1 MNSINIEYHP
11 LRFAGL
17 FNLPIPRLR
26 NWSFTMISAGII
38 TVSDKGSQGKRED
51 LSGPAI
57 AEMLAGAA
65 IEIRNT
71 LIIPDEKDQIKEAII
86 NFADIEK
93 LDLILTTGGTGVSP
107 RDLTPDATLEVIDKQ
122 VPGMAEAMRQKSLLV
137 TPHAMISRAVAGIR
151 GRCLIVNLPGSP
163 KSVKENLAVV
173 LPALKH
179 AIEKIKGDDSE
190 CASP

>member
-1 MNSINIEYHP
+1 
-11 LRFAGL
+11 
-17 FNLPIPRLR
+17 
-26 NWSFTMISAGII
+26 MIQAGII

-65 IEIRNT
+65 IVIKHT
-71 LIIPDEKDQIKEAII
+71 IIIPDEKDEIKKAII
-86 NFADIEK
+86 DYADVRN

-122 VPGMAEAMRQKSLLV
+122 IPGMAEAMRRQSMLI

-151 GRCLIVNLPGSP
+151 GKSLIINLPGSP
-163 KSVKENLAVV
+163 KSVRENLAVV

-190 CASP
+190 CAAP

>member
-1 MNSINIEYHP
+1 M
-11 LRFAGL
+11 
-17 FNLPIPRLR
+17 
-26 NWSFTMISAGII
+26 FTACII

-65 IEIRNT
+65 IVIKHT
-71 LIIPDEKDQIKEAII
+71 LIIPDEKDQIQKAII
-86 NFADIEK
+86 NFADVEK
-93 LDLILTTGGTGVSP
+93 VDLILTTGGTGVSP

-122 VPGMAEAMRQKSLLV
+122 VPGMAEAMRHQSMIV

-151 GRCLIVNLPGSP
+151 GKSLIINLPGSP
-163 KSVKENLAVV
+163 KGAKENLAVV

-190 CASP
+190 CASS

>member
-1 MNSINIEYHP
+1 
-11 LRFAGL
+11 
-17 FNLPIPRLR
+17 
-26 NWSFTMISAGII
+26 MISAGVI
-38 TVSDKGSQGKRED
+38 TVSDKGSQGKRDD

-65 IEIRNT
+65 IEIKHT
-71 LIIPDEKDQIKEAII
+71 IIIPDETDKIKEAII
-86 NFADIEK
+86 DFADVK
-93 LDLILTTGGTGVSP
+93 NMDLIVTNGGTGVSP

-122 VPGMAEAMRQKSLLV
+122 IPGMAEAMRQKSMQL

-151 GRCLIVNLPGSP
+151 GKSLIINLPGSP
-163 KSVKENLAVV
+163 KGAKENLAVV

>member
-1 MNSINIEYHP
+1 
-11 LRFAGL
+11 
-17 FNLPIPRLR
+17 
-26 NWSFTMISAGII
+26 MILAGII

-65 IEIRNT
+65 IVIKQT
-71 LIIPDEKDQIKEAII
+71 LVIPDEKDQIQEAII
-86 NFADIEK
+86 NFADVEN

-122 VPGMAEAMRQKSLLV
+122 IPGMAETMRYESSKI
-137 TPHAMISRAVAGIR
+137 TPHAMISRAIAGIR
-151 GRCLIVNLPGSP
+151 RRSLIINLPGSP
-163 KSVKENLAVV
+163 KGAKENLAVI

-179 AIEKIKGDDSE
+179 AIEKIKGDDTE
-190 CASP
+190 CASS

>member
-1 MNSINIEYHP
+1 
-11 LRFAGL
+11 
-17 FNLPIPRLR
+17 
-26 NWSFTMISAGII
+26 MISAGII
-38 TVSDKGSQGKRED
+38 TVSDKGSRGTRED

-65 IEIRNT
+65 IVVKHTI
-71 LIIPDEKDQIKEAII
+71 IIPDEIDQIQKAII
-86 NFADIEK
+86 NFADVEK

-122 VPGMAEAMRQKSLLV
+122 IPGMAEAMRHQSMLI

-151 GRCLIVNLPGSP
+151 GSSLIINLPGSP

-179 AIEKIKGDDSE
+179 AIEKIKGDEAD
-190 CASP
+190 CAAP